1 MPSGQLPNPAIVRI
15 IAPENDG
22 VSYGSGTLVAV
33 NDTYGLVVTNWHVV
47 RDAAAPVWVAF
58 PNGFRS
64 AATILKTDRDWD
76 LAALAIWRTNVTPLP
91 LAIQPPRPGERL
103 TIAGYGS
110 GSFRAV
116 SGQCTQYV
124 SPGGNNPF
132 EMIELSAPARNG
144 DSGGPILNDR
154 GEIAGVLF
162 GSAYG
167 QTTGSYCGRLR
178 YFLSSAADDFQRLPA
193 QPAAIAQ
200 QQSVSAS
207 NNAWASASKENV
219 PSSNGNIR
227 KPTPVSTS
235 ISAKLPA
242 ASFPIESSTAG
253 QSWFDQI
260 RNYLAVIGILAVLI
274 QALRVARKLAV

>member
-1 MPSGQLPNPAIVRI
+1 MV
-15 IAPENDG
+15 
-22 VSYGSGTLVAV
+22 
-33 NDTYGLVVTNWHVV
+33 
-47 RDAAAPVWVAF
+47 
-58 PNGFRS
+58 
-64 AATILKTDRDWD
+64 
-76 LAALAIWRTNVTPLP
+76 
-91 LAIQPPRPGERL
+91 
-103 TIAGYGS
+103 
-110 GSFRAV
+110 
-116 SGQCTQYV
+116 
-124 SPGGNNPF
+124 
-132 EMIELSAPARNG
+132 ELSAPARNG

-200 QQSVSAS
+200 QQSTPLVPLAAIAVQPSPSISAS
-207 NNAWASASKENV
+207 NNALGSASKENI

-227 KPTPVSTS
+227 KASPVSTA
-235 ISAKLPA
+235 ISAKLPPSSIPNASSSA
-242 ASFPIESSTAG
+242 AV
-253 QSWFDQI
+253 SWFDQI